1 MGDPPS
7 SWNGDEEELPSPDG
21 LEEVTEGRR
30 PGYPTEFASFKTV
43 NPGFWDMGPPPTG
56 SVMTIT
62 LESEE
67 EGKPPCLVALLVVS
81 TTERE
86 DGYWVQV
93 KLLGCDQGWAKAQVI
108 SDFSR
113 QKKHV
118 HLCRAPLE
126 SGCLGVKGVH
136 LETFGLWPPGK
147 FKASYADPKKMAE
160 MAKFLA
166 DLGVPEKEGSEV
178 GDTGT
183 TPERLAA
190 LRQRLFAARPGGA
203 GPTKSVSFAPQLE
216 PKGILRRRATGMAVV
231 PKQEKVSM
239 VVSSESDP
247 EPRKE
252 KKMKPSKEASVSQAL
267 YAAVERRQSEGKRSR
282 RSPSPDP
289 SQERKSKRS
298 KKRKKKKKKKKES
311 SSGSSSATSESDSS
325 SDGLKP
331 PLQKKAERRPGS
343 VLKML
348 MDHVRLSLSDL
359 SLGDPDQE
367 GAGSA
372 VSTAARV
379 QSYFQILVRPQ
390 LNNRPRDEKELYSL
404 SLALDYLRQGQVTR
418 VADLLAGRYMA
429 VETAALEGSWET
441 ARWLEVARLEDRG
454 ATPAQVLLAAR
465 KHQKTMDRASGRG
478 SYQYGQWGS
487 GSYDAGHWQDASGG
501 LGKGRGKKGKN
512 QKGKGK
518 KGKKKSGWWDDPAAK
533 DSEKAKPEAGK

>member
-1 MGDPPS
+1 MDEPPP
-7 SWNGDEEELPSPDG
+7 WDGVDDELPSPDG
-21 LEEVTEGRR
+21 LDELADGRK
-30 PGYPTEFASFKTV
+30 PDYPTEFASFKTT
-43 NPGFWDMGPPPTG
+43 NPGFWDMGAPPIG

-62 LESEE
+62 LESEDRD
-67 EGKPPCLVALLVVS
+67 KAPCLVALLVIS

-86 DGYWVQV
+86 DGHWVQV
-93 KLLGCDQGWAKAQVI
+93 KLLGCDQVWARAQVV

-166 DLGVPEKEGSEV
+166 DLGVKEKGGPEGGEV
-178 GDTGT
+178 GT

-190 LRQRLFAARPGGA
+190 LRKRLFEARPEGA
-203 GPTKSVSFAPQLE
+203 GLSKSVSFAPQE
-216 PKGILRRRATGMAVV
+216 APKGILRRKAPGEALVL
-231 PKQEKVSM
+231 KQERGPM
-239 VVSSESDP
+239 VVSSDSEP

-252 KKMKPSKEASVSQAL
+252 KKMRPSKEASVSQAL
-267 YAAVERRQSEGKRSR
+267 YAAVERRQNEGKRSR
-282 RSPSPDP
+282 ESPSPD
-289 SQERKSKRS
+289 SCQEKKSKKS
-298 KKRKKKKKKKKES
+298 KKKKKKKKKKKGS
-311 SSGSSSATSESDSS
+311 SSGSSSDTTESDSS

-359 SLGDPDQE
+359 SLGDADQE

-390 LNNRPRDEKELYSL
+390 LSNRPRDEKELYSL

-465 KHQKTMDRASGRG
+465 KHQKTIDRASGRG
-478 SYQYGQWGS
+478 SYQYGTWPS
-487 GSYDAGHWQDASGG
+487 GSYDAGHWQDAPGG
-501 LGKGRGKKGKN
+501 LGKGRGKKGKG

-518 KGKKKSGWWDDPAAK
+518 KGKKKAGWWDDPSAK
-533 DSEKAKPEAGK
+533 DPEKAKPEAAK

>member
-7 SWNGDEEELPSPDG
+7 LWNGDEEELPSPDG
-21 LEEVTEGRR
+21 LEELAEGCR
-30 PGYPTEFASFKTV
+30 PGYPTEFASFKTI
-43 NPGFWDMGPPPTG
+43 NPGFWDMGPPPIG

-67 EGKPPCLVALLVVS
+67 EGKSPCLVALLVVS

-93 KLLGCDQGWAKAQVI
+93 KLLGCDQGWAKAQVV

-147 FKASYADPKKMAE
+147 FKASYADPKKMTE

-166 DLGVPEKEGSEV
+166 DLGVAEKEGSEV

-203 GPTKSVSFAPQLE
+203 GPTKSVSFAPQEE
-216 PKGILRRRATGMAVV
+216 PRGILRRRATVAVV

-267 YAAVERRQSEGKRSR
+267 YAAVERRQNEGKRSR

-289 SQERKSKRS
+289 SQERKSKKS
-298 KKRKKKKKKKKES
+298 KKRKKKKKKKKLS
-311 SSGSSSATSESDSS
+311 SSGSSSATTESDSS

-343 VLKML
+343 ALKML

-404 SLALDYLRQGQVTR
+404 SLALDYLRQV
-418 VADLLAGRYMA
+418 
-429 VETAALEGSWET
+429 
-441 ARWLEVARLEDRG
+441 
-454 ATPAQVLLAAR
+454 
-465 KHQKTMDRASGRG
+465 K
-478 SYQYGQWGS
+478 
-487 GSYDAGHWQDASGG
+487 
-501 LGKGRGKKGKN
+501 
-512 QKGKGK
+512 
-518 KGKKKSGWWDDPAAK
+518 
-533 DSEKAKPEAGK
+533 

>member
-1 MGDPPS
+1 M
-7 SWNGDEEELPSPDG
+7 
-21 LEEVTEGRR
+21 
-30 PGYPTEFASFKTV
+30 
-43 NPGFWDMGPPPTG
+43 
-56 SVMTIT
+56 
-62 LESEE
+62 
-67 EGKPPCLVALLVVS
+67 
-81 TTERE
+81 
-86 DGYWVQV
+86 
-93 KLLGCDQGWAKAQVI
+93 
-108 SDFSR
+108 
-113 QKKHV
+113 
-118 HLCRAPLE
+118 
-126 SGCLGVKGVH
+126 H
-136 LETFGLWPPGK
+136 LENFGLWPAGK

-160 MAKFLA
+160 MAKFA
-166 DLGVPEKEGSEV
+166 DLGVTEKEGPEV

-203 GPTKSVSFAPQLE
+203 GPTKSVSFAPQE
-216 PKGILRRRATGMAVV
+216 AILRRRATGVAVV

-239 VVSSESDP
+239 VVSSDSDP

-267 YAAVERRQSEGKRSR
+267 YAAVERRQNEGKRSR

-298 KKRKKKKKKKKES
+298 KKRKKKKKKKKLS
-311 SSGSSSATSESDSS
+311 SSGSSSATTESDSS

-367 GAGSA
+367 GVGSA

-379 QSYFQILVRPQ
+379 QSYFQILVRPH

-441 ARWLEVARLEDRG
+441 ARWLEVADEKISWRVLTDLESRFFLG
-454 ATPAQVLLAAR
+454 TPE
-465 KHQKTMDRASGRG
+465 
-478 SYQYGQWGS
+478 YE
-487 GSYDAGHWQDASGG
+487 YDHPM
-501 LGKGRGKKGKN
+501 L
-512 QKGKGK
+512 
-518 KGKKKSGWWDDPAAK
+518 
-533 DSEKAKPEAGK
+533 